1 MRSLNRR
8 FLKQVKDKICAFK
21 DEKKGKTLFIY
32 IQKKQE
38 TPRDNED
45 HSPRTNQPQSKT
57 RCPKVAHL
65 AVDRVEQIRRI
76 VKHYLD
82 TEQIM
87 FPRLS
92 PNYSQGADQQETDE
106 RKGRGVERKG
116 EGGTVP
122 MQRANTAS

>member
-1 MRSLNRR
+1 VCRYI
-8 FLKQVKDKICAFK
+8 FIDKNVDLEPLYKWNLI
-21 DEKKGKTLFIY
+21 I
-32 IQKKQE
+32 KKQE

-65 AVDRVEQIRRI
+65 AVDRVDQIRRI

-106 RKGRGVERKG
+106 RKGRGGG
-116 EGGTVP
+116 E
-122 MQRANTAS
+122 